1 MWRAP
6 SLRCLS
12 REHQHGLALCVRLR
26 RSIQAGAIPESE
38 LQKLRIEV
46 RHFYESEARAHFDAE
61 EQVLFPAADR
71 FAELRALA
79 QQLRSEHV
87 ELRRRA
93 GEIDTAG
100 ADGLA
105 DFAELLSTHIRKEEN
120 ELFEGMQ
127 KLMRRQELDA
137 LAKPLEATLAGAQ
150 CELRAKTS
158 DQQ

>member
-1 MWRAP
+1 MWRDP

-46 RHFYESEARAHFDAE
+46 RHFYESEAAAHFDAE

-71 FAELRALA
+71 HAEL
-79 QQLRSEHV
+79 QPITQKLRREHV

-93 GEIDTAG
+93 KHIDGASDVALGE
-100 ADGLA
+100 L
-105 DFAELLSTHIRKEEN
+105 AELLSGHIRREEN
-120 ELFEGMQ
+120 ELFERIQ
-127 KLMRRQELDA
+127 KLMTRQELDA
-137 LAKPLEATLAGAQ
+137 LAQPLEAALG
-150 CELRAKTS
+150 TS
-158 DQQ
+158 